1 MEPVLPPW
9 FKQRQGK
16 AEAAGDNLLR
26 LTAPN
31 MGEAFIGIQAN
42 GDGAW
47 SAFLREWADREPVAQ
62 DGPFVSAVD
71 AWSAAFELYRSVLVV

>member
-1 MEPVLPPW
+1 MEPVLPSW

-16 AEAAGDNLLR
+16 AESAGDNLFR

-47 SAFLREWADREPVAQ
+47 SAFLRETAAGEPVAQ
-62 DGPFVSAVD
+62 EGPFASPVD
-71 AWSAAFELYRSVLVV
+71 GWSAAFELYRSVLVV